1 MPHQD
6 LSIRRLIENAINE
19 TFSERLDFIGKNYLG
34 QSIYITTPPD
44 KDYYNP
50 GLKANWDTF
59 YNHRPFVDYTNDNLP
74 ATVKS
79 IGDQDRQGWMVSEF
93 SGRKIPV
100 INTYYQ
106 DAMVVTFVPP
116 DRYREL
122 RAYASERSAYLLIK
136 QLRSVPQ
143 IYIDN

>member
-1 MPHQD
+1 MLHQD
-6 LSIRRLIENAINE
+6 LSIRRLIENAIDA
-19 TFSERLDFIGKNYLG
+19 TFSEQLDFIGQNYLG

-59 YNHRPFVDYTNDNLP
+59 YNHKPFVDYMNDNLP
-74 ATVKS
+74 ATVQF
-79 IGDQDRQGWMVSEF
+79 IGDQDWQGWMVSEF

-100 INTYYQ
+100 ITTYYQ

-116 DRYREL
+116 NRYREL
-122 RAYASERSAYLLIK
+122 RAYAREKSAYLLIK
-136 QLRSVPQ
+136 QLRSVPK
-143 IYIDN
+143 IYTDN

>member
-1 MPHQD
+1 MQHQD

-19 TFSERLDFIGKNYLG
+19 TFSEQLDFIGQNYLG

-44 KDYYNP
+44 KNYYIP

-59 YNHRPFVDYTNDNLP
+59 YNHRPFADYVKDNLP
-74 ATVKS
+74 ATVQS
-79 IGDQDRQGWMVSEF
+79 IGDQDWQGWMVSEL
-93 SGRKIPV
+93 SGRKIPT
-100 INTYYQ
+100 ITTYYQ
-106 DAMVVTFVPP
+106 DAMAVTFVPP

-143 IYIDN
+143 IYINN